1 MTIVLEILKRLLGS
15 KIAVG
20 ALLCLAAVAAATI
33 YGETRWRAG
42 YEAYRLEMVEA
53 DADAERERVKD
64 EALFKGL
71 TVHDVCAEYIRSR
84 GLPVADCEQLRR
96 VPVE

>member
-1 MTIVLEILKRLLGS
+1 MIAVSEILKRLLGS

-20 ALLCLAAVAAATI
+20 ALLCLAAVVAAKI

-42 YEAYRLEMVEA
+42 YEAHKLEMVEA
-53 DADAERERVKD
+53 AAQAERERIKD
-64 EALFKGL
+64 EARLKDL
-71 TVHDVCAEYIRSR
+71 SDYELCADYLASR
-84 GLPVADCEQLRR
+84 GLPFEDCEQLRR